1 MAAYGGRDHPQS
13 VQLIGQGSSTST
25 GPAPFHHS
33 MFFGSVGC
41 RKCNLRL
48 WVELL
53 DIRGLR
59 LVGMSGHVLHSTGRR
74 SRGGANSRTSDSL
87 DEVRATSMDERI
99 VFRSD
104 GRSQVT
110 IGHVR
115 NMVALLWSGQS
126 NLTIVRLGFRRNFR
140 RRGWWRV
147 AGNGGLTGQEL
158 LQDPRNSRVV
168 SRRVL
173 PSQNLRRL
181 VELLREAHQRH
192 RVVLG
197 SPFRVTRLRSV
208 EDATREGQRC
218 SGQVRRRLR
227 HELAVE
233 ETDFQDIQRQVFNFR
248 LVRGVHDGNLKK
260 AVDSWVSDG
269 PTQGLQDVPLHLNEH
284 VIVIQRAA
292 HRLQFPNGGHTILL
306 VAILG
311 SNKKSGTSNQLIM
324 SLVNHALGAVS
335 VQEVYGQEQ
344 RGREE
349 LEGGMGFNQEVQQVG
364 THEPLDLGLNIDR
377 FHIREGSSLKLI
389 QPVSNPSAL
398 RTARETTHF
407 HVQHVRHNV
416 LTELIT
422 GHPGQFIRDGI
433 LTFTGNKFGLFL
445 GIHPGY
451 TEVIVSLHEESV
463 TGLVAGSRAMES
475 HDVE

>member
-1 MAAYGGRDHPQS
+1 
-13 VQLIGQGSSTST
+13 
-25 GPAPFHHS
+25 
-33 MFFGSVGC
+33 
-41 RKCNLRL
+41 
-48 WVELL
+48 
-53 DIRGLR
+53 
-59 LVGMSGHVLHSTGRR
+59 MSGHVLHSTGRR
-74 SRGGANSRTSDSL
+74 SRGRANCRTRDPL
-87 DEVRATSMDERI
+87 DEVRVTSMDKCI
-99 VFRSD
+99 IFRSD

-110 IGHVR
+110 VGHVG
-115 NMVALLWSGQS
+115 NMVALLGSGQS
-126 NLTIVRLGFRRNFR
+126 NLFVVGLGFCRNFR
-140 RRGWWRV
+140 DRGWRRV
-147 AGNGGLTGQEL
+147 AGNGSLTGQEL
-158 LQDPRNSRVV
+158 LQDPRNPRVV

-173 PSQNLRRL
+173 SGQNLGRL
-181 VELLREAHQRH
+181 VELLRKAHKRH
-192 RVVLG
+192 GVVLG
-197 SPFRVTRLRSV
+197 GPFRVTRLRPV
-208 EDATREGQRC
+208 EDATRESQGC
-218 SGQVRRRLR
+218 SGQVRRRPG

-233 ETDFQDIQRQVFNFR
+233 ETDFQDVQRQVFNFR

-260 AVDSWVSDG
+260 AVDSWVSDS

-306 VAILG
+306 VTILG
-311 SNKKSGTSNQLIM
+311 SNEKSRTSNQLIM
-324 SLVNHALGAVS
+324 SLVNHTLGAVS
-335 VQEVYGQEQ
+335 VQEVDGQEQ
-344 RGREE
+344 RGRKE

-364 THEPLDLGLNIDR
+364 THEPLNLGLDIDR
-377 FHIREGSSLKLI
+377 FHIREGSSLRLI
-389 QPVSNPSAL
+389 QPVSTPAEL
-398 RTARETTHF
+398 RKARETTHF
-407 HVQHVRHNV
+407 HVQHVRHNI

>member
-1 MAAYGGRDHPQS
+1 M
-13 VQLIGQGSSTST
+13 
-25 GPAPFHHS
+25 
-33 MFFGSVGC
+33 
-41 RKCNLRL
+41 
-48 WVELL
+48 ELL
-53 DIRGLR
+53 DVRGLC
-59 LVGMSGHVLHSTGRR
+59 LVGMRGYVLHSAGRR

-87 DEVRATSMDERI
+87 DEVRVTSMGKCI

-110 IGHVR
+110 VGHVR

-126 NLTIVRLGFRRNFR
+126 NLSIVGLGFRRNFR

-158 LQDPRNSRVV
+158 LQDPRNPRVV

-181 VELLREAHQRH
+181 VKLLRKAHQRH

-197 SPFRVTRLRSV
+197 SPFGVTRLRSV
-208 EDATREGQRC
+208 EDATRESQGC
-218 SGQVRRRLR
+218 SSKVGRRLR

-248 LVRGVHDGNLKK
+248 LVRGVHDSNLKE

-292 HRLQFPNGGHTILL
+292 HRLQLPNGGHTILL

-311 SNKKSGTSNQLIM
+311 SNEKSRTSNQLIM
-324 SLVNHALGAVS
+324 SLVNHTLGAVS
-335 VQEVYGQEQ
+335 VQEVDGQEQ
-344 RGREE
+344 RGRKE
-349 LEGGMGFNQEVQQVG
+349 LESGMGFNQEVQQVG

-377 FHIREGSSLKLI
+377 FHIREGSNLRLI
-389 QPVSNPSAL
+389 QPVSTSTELHKAQ
-398 RTARETTHF
+398 ETTHF
-407 HVQHVRHNV
+407 HVQHVRHNI

-433 LTFTGNKFGLFL
+433 LTFTGNKFGMFL

-451 TEVIVSLHEESV
+451 TEVIVCLHEEGV
-463 TGLVAGSRAMES
+463 TGLVAGGRAMES